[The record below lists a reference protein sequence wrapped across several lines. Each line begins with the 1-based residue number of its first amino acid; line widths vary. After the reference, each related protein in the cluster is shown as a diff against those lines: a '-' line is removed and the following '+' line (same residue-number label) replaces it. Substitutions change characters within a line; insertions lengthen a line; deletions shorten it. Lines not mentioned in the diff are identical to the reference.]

1 MRTAPQRQRSDTFI
15 GYGKDAHGTALIRA
29 EGSRSDPAV
38 ICSGANGDTV
48 RQGEQCVRLI
58 DFLMKGKEGGQQ
70 GIPYKIGLAGGTE
83 PDRKFIE
90 HGDNE
95 RSTIRDAY
103 NPTARN
109 REELAI
115 TVQQIGLDEGTNFT
129 CLSNNSIF
137 NQGVYFV
144 CDPGPMEEIDRIPR
158 AIRLFE
164 ALNISC
170 LSGNVGRHSADV
182 AMTNRS
188 WNKEKAA
195 FWFVLRLGACAM
207 ATRNA
212 SGQIIS
218 VDWQQEQDP
227 QGERSQKFRCWCATF
242 TMSNTCSRAK
252 LPDCGKSFN
261 LNLLISARD
270 STTWNGSL
278 LDPLGPQ

>member
-1 MRTAPQRQRSDTFI
+1 MATSTAITAIIGQLPPRQPLRHQPPRRQRSLVEDTFFVWVRSVNV
-15 GYGKDAHGTALIRA
+15 LVCVS
-29 EGSRSDPAV
+29 GSLTVAV
-38 ICSGANGDTV
+38 L
-48 RQGEQCVRLI
+48 R
-58 DFLMKGKEGGQQ
+58 
-70 GIPYKIGLAGGTE
+70 
-83 PDRKFIE
+83 
-90 HGDNE
+90 
-95 RSTIRDAY
+95 IRDAY